1 MSIRNIKTQTI
12 NLNYIVMVILRS
24 ESQVK
29 SFMKRM
35 NKKHGCSYNDYDT
48 SCNVWVFKDGNKIV
62 LRYQN
67 NYLNYEEHKDQL
79 LAVIKNKA

>member
-1 MSIRNIKTQTI
+1 M
-12 NLNYIVMVILRS
+12 IVLRS

-35 NKKHGCSYNDYDT
+35 NKEHSRCYYDYDE
-48 SCNVWVFKDGNKIV
+48 SYDQWVFKDGNKIV
-62 LRYQN
+62 LRYHRQFG
-67 NYLNYEEHKDQL
+67 NYEEHNDQL

>member
-35 NKKHGCSYNDYDT
+35 NKKHGCYYYDYDT
-48 SCNVWVFKDGNKIV
+48 SCSVWVFKDGNKIV